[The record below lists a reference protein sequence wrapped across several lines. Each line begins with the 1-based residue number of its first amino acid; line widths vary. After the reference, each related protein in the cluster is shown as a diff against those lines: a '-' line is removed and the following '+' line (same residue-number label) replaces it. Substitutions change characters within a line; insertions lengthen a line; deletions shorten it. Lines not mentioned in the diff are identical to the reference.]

1 MIKKW
6 GDVYLKSFILHSV
19 LQIIS
24 IISINYLEYSFLFTI
39 SEFLMPILLF
49 SFFLWIIGN
58 IIIMLLFMII
68 AIFQFGHKIK
78 QAILL
83 FTVFLSIT
91 LFTLFYYSNTITP
104 WQYPILFITN
114 AIFLIILC
122 ATIKLL
128 TLYLD
133 KFKSK
138 NSNKPI

>member
-78 QAILL
+78 QVILL

-114 AIFLIILC
+114 AIFLIIFC
-122 ATIKLL
+122 AIIKLL